1 MSKNAKAGRAIRKMN
16 KAKNAGDAA
25 RILQSL
31 DPKTKRQVQK

>member
-16 KAKNAGDAA
+16 KAGSAA
-25 RILQSL
+25 EAQKILQGL